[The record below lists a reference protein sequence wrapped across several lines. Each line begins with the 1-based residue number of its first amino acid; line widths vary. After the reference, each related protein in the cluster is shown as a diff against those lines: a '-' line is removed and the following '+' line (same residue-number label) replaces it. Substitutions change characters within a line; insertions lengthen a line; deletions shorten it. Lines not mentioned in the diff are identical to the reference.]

1 MMPNQIEDDL
11 KQDRYHEL
19 MAIQAQVSEEIHI
32 DMEGKVLDVVIEGF
46 DEENKNL
53 ACGRSYRE
61 APEIDGSIYIEDAAG
76 IKVGEFVKVRIVQ
89 GFTYE
94 LVGELA

>member
-1 MMPNQIEDDL
+1 
-11 KQDRYHEL
+11 

-32 DMEGKVLDVVIEGF
+32 DMEGKVLGMLLVEGF

-61 APEIDGSIYIEDAAG
+61 ALKLTAAYIEDAAG
-76 IKVGEFVKVRIVQ
+76 IKLRIR
-89 GFTYE
+89 
-94 LVGELA
+94 